1 MSTKP
6 RSRLDPSDRAR
17 GCAPLDRHILAYRQ
31 YLADRGNA
39 AGYARSCEVAVAHL
53 SMWMKGA
60 KKSLADV
67 DEALVEEFVDSH
79 LPCCHCATIARHP
92 GSVRAALGHL
102 IVVPRGADASPSLR
116 ATRRPRR
123 HTRRAARGR

>member
-1 MSTKP
+1 MVEVRPTNLSEGGSTMTTP
-6 RSRLDPSDRAR
+6 TM
-17 GCAPLDRHILAYRQ
+17 
-31 YLADRGNA
+31 
-39 AGYARSCEVAVAHL
+39 V
-53 SMWMKGA
+53 
-60 KKSLADV
+60 LADV

-123 HTRRAARGR
+123 HRRRAARGR